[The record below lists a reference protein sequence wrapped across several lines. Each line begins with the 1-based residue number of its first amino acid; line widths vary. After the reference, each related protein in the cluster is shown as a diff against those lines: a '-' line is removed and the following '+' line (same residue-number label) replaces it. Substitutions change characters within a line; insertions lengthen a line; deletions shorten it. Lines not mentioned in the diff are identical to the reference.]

1 MQKTIH
7 TDHAPKAIGPYAQ
20 AVQANGFLFTSG
32 QLGIDPATGLLAEGV
47 ENQAH
52 AAMRNLGAI
61 LEAAGCGFGKVVK
74 TTIFLADL
82 NDFSAV
88 NAIYESYFDASFPA
102 RSCFQVAQ
110 LPKNGLIEIE
120 CIAAME

>member
-1 MQKTIH
+1 MPVSIH

-20 AVQANGFLFTSG
+20 AIRSGSLVFTSG
-32 QLGIDPATGLLAEGV
+32 QLGIDPATGKLADGV

-61 LEAAGCGFGKVVK
+61 LAAAGSDYARILK

-82 NDFSAV
+82 QDFAAV
-88 NAIYESYFDASFPA
+88 NGVYASYFGDSFPA
-102 RSCFQVAQ
+102 RSCFQVAA
-110 LPKNGLIEIE
+110 LPMGGLVEIE
-120 CIAAME
+120 CVAEV